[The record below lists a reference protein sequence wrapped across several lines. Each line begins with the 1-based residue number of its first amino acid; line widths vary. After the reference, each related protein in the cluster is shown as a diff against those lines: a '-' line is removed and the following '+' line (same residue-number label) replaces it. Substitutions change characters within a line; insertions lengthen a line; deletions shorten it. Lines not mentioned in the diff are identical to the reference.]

1 MVYYHFQLQ
10 RFFFCWPHCSA
21 CRILVPWSGE
31 KARTTALG
39 VLSLNH
45 WTTKKVPGS
54 GFFFFILEWT
64 LQVSEGGAQA
74 ISEDKFEITLQHTF
88 LIYWVSRVLL
98 GRLVCLV
105 IWTRWWEVLKSRGH
119 WPCFSD
125 EEPEV
130 VWNVGMGPGVVSL
143 GLAKEAG

>member
-10 RFFFCWPHCSA
+10 SFFFLLTAPFSLQELSSLIWGKKPVPLPWECWV
-21 CRILVPWSGE
+21 L
-31 KARTTALG
+31 TTG
-39 VLSLNH
+39 P
-45 WTTKKVPGS
+45 PGKS
-54 GFFFFILEWT
+54 QDQGFFFFILEWT
-64 LQVSEGGAQA
+64 LQVIEGGAQA

-88 LIYWVSRVLL
+88 LIYWVSRALL
-98 GRLVCLV
+98 GWLVCLV

-143 GLAKEAG
+143 AKEAG